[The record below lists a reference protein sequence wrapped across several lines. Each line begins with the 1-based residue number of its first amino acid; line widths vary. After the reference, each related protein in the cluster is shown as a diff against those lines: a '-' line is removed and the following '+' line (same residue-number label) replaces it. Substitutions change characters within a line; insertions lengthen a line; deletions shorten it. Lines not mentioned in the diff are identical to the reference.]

1 LRKEIREMKQL
12 THTWWIFGLRGLFA
26 VVFGVFA
33 VLYPAHTLRT
43 LVVLFGCYA
52 LADGVFAMWTGFGS
66 SNRKSFMRAS
76 LVEGIIGIGLG
87 LGVLL
92 MPQIAEL
99 ALVYLVAT
107 WAILTGAF
115 EIFAVDKRDQVTLNA
130 WPFGLFGLASMIAG
144 ALLLFH
150 PTQGA
155 SIVILLLGGYA
166 MVFGGIL
173 LHLAWRLYLHHHD
186 KHPHSDLHAINRNG

>member
-1 LRKEIREMKQL
+1 MKHL

-33 VLYPAHTLRT
+33 VLYPAHTLRA
-43 LVVLFGCYA
+43 LVMLFGCYA
-52 LADGVFAMWTGFGS
+52 MADGLFALWTGLNAS
-66 SNRKSFMRAS
+66 TRKSFMRAS
-76 LVEGIIGIGLG
+76 LIEGIIGMGLG
-87 LGVLL
+87 IGVLL
-92 MPQIAEL
+92 APQIAEL
-99 ALVYLVAT
+99 ALAYLVAT
-107 WAILTGAF
+107 WAILTGAL
-115 EIFAVDKRDQVTLNA
+115 EIFAVDKTDQVLLNA

-173 LHLAWRLYLHHHD
+173 LHLAWRLYIHHD
-186 KHPHSDLHAINRNG
+186 GKHRHSDLHAINRNS